1 MTSANADK
9 MGSMNIGQLGT
20 YLRGYFEK
28 NRDVFFM
35 GVQNAGFLG
44 KVFPV
49 RTLSTPKIELRWQS
63 GVAGRMNVALDA
75 PVEDSRWEM
84 ADTSKELTW
93 DKFAFTIT
101 DSAVDA
107 VARNTMFRDG
117 INNAAR
123 YFASLRDY
131 RIITELRA
139 KNNSNCTADADTYW
153 TSESAKVESDIVTGI
168 QKMVDYSGGVLNP
181 ESATLGL
188 IYPAK
193 AMMGLTSLGL
203 IGNVQMTVK
212 DYLKKTWNI
221 NFYPYS
227 PAKFGMEGTETVD
240 VKNDTPSDA
249 LSTTAVLF
257 VEGGDVL
264 DCGQYFGN
272 GIQMSETTR
281 IHDVGWKTTLRHSF
295 GCMAKPLYDNT
306 TYTTP
311 MIYEITNVTSS

>member
-1 MTSANADK
+1 MASANADK

-28 NRDVFFM
+28 NREVFFM
-35 GVQNAGFLG
+35 GVQQTGFLG

-49 RTLSTPKIELRWQS
+49 RTLSTPKMELRWQS
-63 GVAGRMNVALDA
+63 GVAGRKDVALDA

-84 ADTSKELTW
+84 KDTSKELTW
-93 DKFAFTIT
+93 DKFSFTIT

-107 VARNTMFRDG
+107 VERNTMLSDG

-123 YFASLRDY
+123 YFAALRDY
-131 RIITELRA
+131 RIITELKA
-139 KNNSNCTADADTYW
+139 KNNSNCTAAADEYW
-153 TSESAKVESDIVTGI
+153 TSDSAKVESDIVNAI
-168 QKMVDYSGGVLNP
+168 QTMVDYSGGVLNP

-212 DYLKKTWNI
+212 DYLKKTWNM

-227 PAKFGMEGTETVD
+227 PAKFGMDGDEVID
-240 VKNDTPSDA
+240 VKNDTSSDA
-249 LSTTAVLF
+249 LGTTAVLF
-257 VEGGDVL
+257 VEGQGTL

-272 GIQMSETTR
+272 GIKMSETTR
-281 IHDVGWKTTLRHSF
+281 IHDVGYKTTLRHSF
-295 GCMAKPLYDNT
+295 GCLAKPLYDNT

-311 MIYEITNVTSS
+311 MIFELTGVTSS